1 MLREAAAASLNED
14 ARSVSGK
21 IETAYAKWSVA
32 KSKFADK
39 PTEKSSEVE
48 RRSTSELI
56 VMDEAINSL
65 LTSDIQYQFAVASAE
80 AARRPL
86 DHKKFLDML
95 IDEAEEKQIQL
106 LEGTRAHTAVI
117 DDYVKRIC
125 TALEDDFNT
134 QFYEPAFRRIRE
146 ETYHCGTVS
155 LGQIEHT
162 SVLTGNRQF
171 AKVQP
176 QATMEFDLP
185 KRRIMIAE
193 AMAAAQAGMSDYGAL
208 LGDPNFL
215 ALTKLYSG
223 QPTSSTFSGGAAG
236 SQVRDVLP
244 GLPSQT
250 GESAVI
256 QAQSGQPQFQSQLE
270 SLVPDPAIYKF
281 ETGTGYEVRPV
292 IQPDGQSV
300 LFDLNY
306 MYTTNV
312 REPVAAD
319 EKHLGRV
326 KRHFIDTDVQVGNYE
341 LREVSRYRVALKA
354 ERSGRGVPLLE
365 SIPGAGALFRPV
377 NDGESSLQ
385 QNIILAH
392 SVIYP
397 TLFDLMGLR
406 WAPAVADLDEED
418 IKLQE
423 FTYRNRMRS
432 LKNEVYDYS
441 SSQVDEFLRIPQSER
456 RPDLYRTQ
464 VPIPAMHPNGYSGP
478 GNGQYDSILQEG
490 DGMSLPE
497 ESIPAE
503 GAVDGS
509 SVDEF
514 PNQSSVVPP
523 GGWGRLR
530 AETAG
535 VRTAKGE
542 ASGASAGNSGR
553 VRLEDSRGKPS
564 TARSDARVRTVSRS
578 EQPVRK
584 DGITSRLKSLATGKS
599 SYSP

>member
-1 MLREAAAASLNED
+1 
-14 ARSVSGK
+14 
-21 IETAYAKWSVA
+21 
-32 KSKFADK
+32 
-39 PTEKSSEVE
+39 
-48 RRSTSELI
+48 
-56 VMDEAINSL
+56 
-65 LTSDIQYQFAVASAE
+65 
-80 AARRPL
+80 L

-281 ETGTGYEVRPV
+281 ETGTGYEIRPV

-464 VPIPAMHPNGYSGP
+464 VPIPGMHPNGYSGP
-478 GNGQYDSILQEG
+478 GNGQFDSHLLEG
-490 DGMSLPE
+490 DGLPLREGEGLE
-497 ESIPAE
+497 EVPAE
-503 GAVDGS
+503 ENTSEV
-509 SVDEF
+509 F
-514 PNQSSVVPP
+514 PPQGNVVPP
-523 GGWGRLR
+523 AAVGSTRS
-530 AETAG
+530 ET
-535 VRTAKGE
+535 V
-542 ASGASAGNSGR
+542 SAGGNAGR
-553 VRLEDSRGKPS
+553 VRLADSAEVQQG
-564 TARSDARVRTVSRS
+564 ARDNVRVRTVSGSDR
-578 EQPVRK
+578 PARK
-584 DGITSRLKSLATGKS
+584 DSITSRLRGLATGKS
-599 SYSP
+599 SHVP

>member
-1 MLREAAAASLNED
+1 
-14 ARSVSGK
+14 
-21 IETAYAKWSVA
+21 
-32 KSKFADK
+32 
-39 PTEKSSEVE
+39 
-48 RRSTSELI
+48 
-56 VMDEAINSL
+56 MDEAINSL

-134 QFYEPAFRRIRE
+134 QFYEPAFRHPGE
-146 ETYHCGTVS
+146 AYHCGTVS

-171 AKVQP
+171 AQQP

-341 LREVSRYRVALKA
+341 LR
-354 ERSGRGVPLLE
+354 RSVGTE
-365 SIPGAGALFRPV
+365 
-377 NDGESSLQ
+377 
-385 QNIILAH
+385 
-392 SVIYP
+392 
-397 TLFDLMGLR
+397 
-406 WAPAVADLDEED
+406 
-418 IKLQE
+418 
-423 FTYRNRMRS
+423 
-432 LKNEVYDYS
+432 
-441 SSQVDEFLRIPQSER
+441 
-456 RPDLYRTQ
+456 
-464 VPIPAMHPNGYSGP
+464 
-478 GNGQYDSILQEG
+478 
-490 DGMSLPE
+490 
-497 ESIPAE
+497 
-503 GAVDGS
+503 
-509 SVDEF
+509 
-514 PNQSSVVPP
+514 
-523 GGWGRLR
+523 
-530 AETAG
+530 
-535 VRTAKGE
+535 
-542 ASGASAGNSGR
+542 
-553 VRLEDSRGKPS
+553 
-564 TARSDARVRTVSRS
+564 
-578 EQPVRK
+578 
-584 DGITSRLKSLATGKS
+584 
-599 SYSP
+599 